1 MKKVFL
7 LITLLLLL
15 TVASFAH
22 IGSPDIIYEGNAG
35 PYKIQ
40 VTIKPPDVVPGTA
53 QILVKVEN
61 LNSAKITLQPVY
73 YEYGSE
79 GAPDADIATSVT
91 GETGL
96 YQGKLW
102 LMSFGSS
109 SVKVSVEGA
118 KGYGSTLVPV
128 PAVATAT
135 RKMDSATGIVL
146 CILGVLLFAALIS
159 IIGACIGEATVMPG
173 LTISRQRKKSVTIVM
188 AVTALLLVS
197 SLAFAK
203 KWWDTVELQYQ
214 KNMYKPLQINSTVED
229 GKLNLALTNPEWL
242 SRKTADLVTDHGK
255 LMHLF
260 MVSADRKNFA
270 HLHPLRTDT
279 ISFYSSLPPLL
290 AGKYTLFAEV
300 VHKDGMSE
308 TVTDTVTIPAKEN
321 NLPTDADDSWYV
333 ESETKDDVTIVPEIP
348 ATIKAGQF
356 INLNFTVKSEGKDVV
371 LQPYLGMAGHA
382 AVMKED
388 QSVFIHLHPMGT
400 ISMAAQYAIAGKVDE
415 KVTLCAA
422 LNDSL
427 NAKFDTLG
435 LADKH
440 QVSLMRIQKPALYN
454 NHISFPYAFP
464 SAGNYYVWVQ
474 VKEADKVHTGR
485 FEVRVE

>member
-1 MKKVFL
+1 MKKVIL
-7 LITLLLLL
+7 LVALLLL
-15 TVASFAH
+15 TLASFAH

-53 QILVKVEN
+53 QILVKLEN
-61 LNSAKITLQPVY
+61 QNNAKITLQPVY

-79 GAPDADIATSVT
+79 GAPDADIASNVPW
-91 GETGL
+91 ESGL

-135 RKMDSATGIVL
+135 RKMDSATGVVL
-146 CILGVLLFAALIS
+146 CILGALLFAALIS

-173 LTISRQRKKSVTIVM
+173 LTISRQRKRSVAIVM
-188 AVTALLLVS
+188 AVTAFLLVS
-197 SLAFAK
+197 GLAFAK
-203 KWWDTVELQYQ
+203 KWWDAVELQYQ
-214 KNMYKPLQINSTVED
+214 KNMYKPLQINSSVEH
-229 GKLNLALTNPEWL
+229 GKLKLALTNPEWL

-260 MVSADRKNFA
+260 MVSADRKNFT

-279 ISFYSSLPPLL
+279 ISFYSSLPPLP
-290 AGKYTLFAEV
+290 AGRYTLFAEV

-308 TVTDTVTIPAKEN
+308 TVTDTVTIAAKES
-321 NLPTDADDSWYV
+321 NLPTDADDSWYA
-333 ESETKDDVTIVPEIP
+333 EGETKDDVTIVPEIP
-348 ATIKAGQF
+348 ATIKVGQF
-356 INLNFTVKSEGKDVV
+356 VNLNFTIKSEGKDVV

-415 KVTLCAA
+415 KVTLCGA

-427 NAKFDTLG
+427 SAKFDTLG

-440 QVSLMRIQKPALYN
+440 QVSLMRAQKPVLYN

-474 VKEADKVHTGR
+474 VKEEDKIHTDR